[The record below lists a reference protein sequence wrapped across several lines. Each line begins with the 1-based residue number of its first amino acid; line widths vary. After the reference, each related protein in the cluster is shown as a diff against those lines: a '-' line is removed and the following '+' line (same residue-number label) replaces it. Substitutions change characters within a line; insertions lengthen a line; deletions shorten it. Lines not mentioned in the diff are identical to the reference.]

1 MSLRLAEAAFGVYV
15 DYLALKL
22 HFAGEIDYVPGIL
35 ENRFTP
41 ENLAKR
47 RDWRTFVQIVE
58 DRKESRVETRTALV
72 TLLQDNPKA
81 WVGDLLTEDF
91 AAKHYQRIQRLR
103 RLDELFL
110 SDLVKV
116 SRAAEEIQMSFLEYV
131 MTGDPPNIIRLV
143 TKEGGISPESLA
155 LIHYATGLCDVR
167 TSHPLWERKRVAAG
181 RYALL
186 LSHYIDLEEVRSL
199 ICETI
204 CAPD

>member
-1 MSLRLAEAAFGVYV
+1 MSLRLAEAAYGVYI
-15 DYLALKL
+15 DYLGLKL
-22 HFAGEIDYVPGIL
+22 HFAGELDYTTGVIESRL
-35 ENRFTP
+35 SP

-58 DRKESRVETRTALV
+58 DRKESRIETRTALV

-81 WVGDLLTEDF
+81 WVGDMLTEDF
-91 AAKHYQRIQRLR
+91 TAKHYARIQRLR
-103 RLDELFL
+103 RLDELFV

-116 SRAAEEIQMSFLEYV
+116 SNAASESQMSFLDFV

-143 TKEGGISPESLA
+143 TKEGGIAPESLA

-186 LSHYIDLEEVRSL
+186 LSHYVDLEEVRAL
-199 ICETI
+199 ICDNI
-204 CAPD
+204 CAP